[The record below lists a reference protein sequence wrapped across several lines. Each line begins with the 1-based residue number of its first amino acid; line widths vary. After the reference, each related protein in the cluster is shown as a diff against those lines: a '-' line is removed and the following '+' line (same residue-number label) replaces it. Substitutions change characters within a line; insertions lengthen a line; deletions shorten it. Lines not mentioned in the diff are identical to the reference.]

1 MEPENINP
9 AATPQGEPA
18 NNSNQAQPSEA
29 RPPRPAGSRPPQS
42 GGGVRRGGGRGNDQ
56 NRDQSGPQSGGQG
69 GGNRRGGGRGQGQ
82 GQGGDKQGGGISG
95 GASRASRGQAV
106 RAQKR
111 LQMDAQKLVGQYAS
125 AQQGEPRRANVI
137 IDDASKLKLTFL
149 GGQYAIGEKNM
160 QVLEYGD
167 DALVLDCGNNLGVDL
182 PGINYMIADPSYLDT
197 IKHKLRGYVISH
209 GHLDHLGGLKHI
221 VPLYPAPIYGSRFT
235 LGVVEKTF
243 EDSYAE
249 TGLEFKPTLNVM
261 NMDNHERIKLGD
273 FFIELIRITH
283 SVPESSCIVVESPVG
298 TIINTGDFRL
308 DPEPLDEKPSDI
320 ERLKQLGDRGVLALL
335 SESTYSDKPGRQ
347 PTEHTLQESFHD
359 VIGNASG
366 RVFIAIFSSN
376 MNRVQMIINGA
387 AAAGRKV
394 ALDGRS
400 MMNYAEIAVRQ
411 GLLKIPKGT
420 VVPMQSVPNLPEDQ
434 VLVVCTGGQGEPG
447 SALQRMAEGSHK
459 YVKLHEGDVVVV
471 SSNPIPGN
479 EVRYQEIGNELS
491 GKGVHLYRNPT
502 HEVDGT
508 GPLHVGGHARRDEH
522 REMMQ
527 LVRPKFFIPTY
538 AGILNR
544 KYHAEMAVEEGWA
557 RKDIIMANN
566 GDKIAFTADR
576 WEPAGEVAHGS
587 LLVDQTGSIVSNV
600 VVKDRVLLSEE
611 GLVAIV
617 LTIDKKS
624 GALLTSP
631 DIISRGFIYMREQ
644 EEMMNGLR
652 AEIRRAVQQRY
663 KRVELDR
670 FKAEL
675 KDHITHYLFE
685 QTKKSPIVI
694 PVVNIIGGKVE
705 AKTVHQSK
713 TKSAEELAGDQQRRF
728 QEMRARLLSQDQP
741 D

>member
-1 MEPENINP
+1 MLSP
-9 AATPQGEPA
+9 
-18 NNSNQAQPSEA
+18 
-29 RPPRPAGSRPPQS
+29 
-42 GGGVRRGGGRGNDQ
+42 
-56 NRDQSGPQSGGQG
+56 
-69 GGNRRGGGRGQGQ
+69 
-82 GQGGDKQGGGISG
+82 
-95 GASRASRGQAV
+95 
-106 RAQKR
+106 
-111 LQMDAQKLVGQYAS
+111 YAS
-125 AQQGEPRRANVI
+125 AQPQEQRRANVI
-137 IDDASKLKLTFL
+137 VDDAAKLKITFL

-160 QVLEYGD
+160 QVIEYGG

-182 PGINYMIADPSYLDT
+182 PGINYMIADPSYLET

-221 VPLYPAPIYGSRFT
+221 VPQYPAPIYGSRFT

-249 TGLEFKPTLNVM
+249 TGLEYKPTLNVM
-261 NMDNHERIKLGD
+261 NMDNHERIKLGE
-273 FFIELIRITH
+273 FFIELVRITH

-308 DPEPLDEKPSDI
+308 DPEPLDEKPSDVA
-320 ERLKQLGDRGVLALL
+320 RLKELGDKGVLALL

-347 PTEHTLQESFHD
+347 PTEHTLQGSFHD
-359 VIGNASG
+359 VIGNAEG
-366 RVFIAIFSSN
+366 RVFVAIFSSN
-376 MNRVQMIINGA
+376 MNRVQMIINSA

-420 VVPMQSVPNLPEDQ
+420 VVPMQSVPNLPDNQ

-447 SALQRMAEGSHK
+447 SALQRMAEGNHK
-459 YVKLHEGDVVVV
+459 HVKLHEGDVVVV

-479 EVRYQEIGNELS
+479 EVRYQEIGNDLA

-502 HEVDGT
+502 HEVDGV

-522 REMMQ
+522 REMMR

-557 RKDIIMANN
+557 RKDIVMANN
-566 GDKIAFTADR
+566 GDTIAFTPDK
-576 WEPAGEVAHGS
+576 WEHAGEAVHGS
-587 LLVDQTGSIVSNV
+587 LLVDQTGAIVSNV

-617 LTIDKKS
+617 LTVDKKT

-675 KDHITHYLFE
+675 KDHVTHYLFE

-694 PVVNIIGGKVE
+694 PVVNVITGGSGGAKVE

-713 TKSAEELAGDQQRRF
+713 TKSGEDMAAEQQKRF